1 MEVLAYIIFGFTA
14 IQFVVALANLL
25 FLQRLPA
32 ASGCDALVS
41 ILVPARNEEN
51 NVPQLIEEVLSQ
63 SHQNFELIIFNDQS
77 TDDTAKIVESYC
89 SQDSRIQLINS
100 EELPSGWT
108 GKNFACHTLANN
120 AKGEYLLF
128 LDADVQIS
136 GDIIGRT
143 LSAMQKHK
151 LALLSIFPVQKMV
164 STGERLVVPNM
175 NYILLSLLPLILV
188 RKSKFSSLSA
198 ANGQFMLFDAGKYK
212 QYQLHKKVSMQRVED
227 IQIARM
233 LKYGQEKIACLS
245 STNQVQCRMYN
256 GYREAING
264 LSRSVIMFFGN
275 SFVAALLFWLI
286 TTLGIASIILNM
298 HAIGVVIYV
307 CFLVSIR
314 LMTSIVSK
322 QNLLLNLLL
331 GYPQKLVLGVI
342 ILKAIRAKIKKEF
355 EWKGRKVT

>member
-51 NVPQLIEEVLSQ
+51 NVPQLIEAVLSQ

-212 QYQLHKKVSMQRVED
+212 QYQLHKKVSKQRVED
-227 IQIARM
+227 IEIARM
-233 LKYGQEKIACLS
+233 LKHEQQKVACLS
-245 STNQVQCRMYN
+245 GINQVQCRMYN

-286 TTLGIASIILNM
+286 TTLGIASVILSM

-314 LMTSIVSK
+314 LMTSKVSK
-322 QNLLLNLLL
+322 QNLLLNLLM
-331 GYPQKLVLGVI
+331 GYPQKLVLGLVI
-342 ILKAIRAKIKKEF
+342 IKAMRAKIKKEF